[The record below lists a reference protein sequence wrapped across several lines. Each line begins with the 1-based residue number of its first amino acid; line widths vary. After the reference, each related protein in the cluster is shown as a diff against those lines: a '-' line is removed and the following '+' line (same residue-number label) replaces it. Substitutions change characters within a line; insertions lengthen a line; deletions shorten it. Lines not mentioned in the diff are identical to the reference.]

1 MGKQEQAKISKRWVT
16 VEELSEYLGLSAR
29 TIYNAIAPKSKAPF
43 PIKPKRFGRHVL
55 FDLREVDAHLERQ

>member
-1 MGKQEQAKISKRWVT
+1 MVKRWLT
-16 VEELSEYLGLSAR
+16 VEELSGYLGLSSR

-55 FDLREVDAHLERQ
+55 FDLREVDAHLESQ